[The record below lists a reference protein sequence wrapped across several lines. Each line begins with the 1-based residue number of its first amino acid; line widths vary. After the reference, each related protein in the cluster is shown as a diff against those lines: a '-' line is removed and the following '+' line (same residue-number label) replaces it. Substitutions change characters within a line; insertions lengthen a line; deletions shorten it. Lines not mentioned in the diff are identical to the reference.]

1 MQTDGWLNEW
11 RMDGW
16 VHGWMVDGCWK
27 GWMIRWED
35 EGVDGCADRWVAE

>member
-35 EGVDGCADRWVAE
+35 EGVD